1 MKAGEWTNWYPAP
14 HPQVAWRMIDGEALL
29 VLADAGEVAVLNGVG
44 SRIWQ
49 LADGSRSIDDIIT
62 VIVAEYDT
70 TADEAGRDVVD
81 FIEQLVK
88 EHILVLS
95 ERTAPQKAEKSS

>member
-1 MKAGEWTNWYPAP
+1 
-14 HPQVAWRMIDGEALL
+14 MIDGEALL

-49 LADGSRSIDDIIT
+49 LADGSRSIGDI
-62 VIVAEYDT
+62 VAAIVAEYDT
-70 TADEAGRDVVD
+70 TADEAERDVVN

-95 ERTAPQKAEKSS
+95 EKAASEGAERSS

>member
-1 MKAGEWTNWYPAP
+1 
-14 HPQVAWRMIDGEALL
+14 MIDGEALL

-49 LADGSRSIDDIIT
+49 LADGSRSIGDI
-62 VIVAEYDT
+62 VAAIVAEYDT
-70 TADEAGRDVVD
+70 TADEVERDVVN

-95 ERTAPQKAEKSS
+95 EKAASEGVERSS

>member
-1 MKAGEWTNWYPAP
+1 
-14 HPQVAWRMIDGEALL
+14 MIDGEALL

-70 TADEAGRDVVD
+70 TADEAGRDVVN

-95 ERTAPQKAEKSS
+95 ERTAPQRAEKSS